1 MTFYLRLVATCI
13 AISLYALPA
22 HAHKPSDSYLF
33 LRAEQGQVR
42 GRWDIALRDLE
53 TAVGLD
59 GDANGQ
65 VTWDE
70 LQKRGRAVRDYAASR
85 LVARTDSAVCSLQL
99 DEPKVVEH
107 SDGAYAALA
116 LKLTCP
122 GDLETLQLEYG
133 LLFDIDAQHRGVLRA
148 APTTGGDAV
157 IFSKARPRQRVAL
170 TGAAPASS
178 FWSIVRLGVEHIWEG
193 YDHLLFLLALL
204 LPSVLRRD
212 GKRWLPVATFR
223 TGLADVLRIVTAFT
237 VAHSLTLALA
247 TLRWVELPPR
257 WVESAIA
264 LSVVLAA
271 LNNLFPAVRSS
282 RWVAAL
288 GLGLLHGF
296 GFAATLADL
305 GLEGGG
311 FARTLFGFNIGVELG
326 QIAVVLLLLPL
337 LHALSRSPQYPRFGL
352 MLGSCAVLVVSSL
365 WFVERAFQLRIIS

>member
-1 MTFYLRLVATCI
+1 MVVW
-13 AISLYALPA
+13 LYALPA
-22 HAHKPSDSYLF
+22 YAHKPSDSYLF

-53 TAVGLD
+53 AAVGLD

-70 LQKRGRAVRDYAASR
+70 LQKRGRAVREYAASR
-85 LVARTDSAVCSLQL
+85 LLARTDGGVCALRL

-116 LKLTCP
+116 LTMTCP
-122 GDLETLQLEYG
+122 ADLETLSIEYG

-148 APTTGGDAV
+148 AHASGADAV
-157 IFSKARPRQRVAL
+157 IFSKARPQQRVAL
-170 TGAAPASS
+170 AGGAPAGS
-178 FWSIVRLGVEHIWEG
+178 FWSIVRLGVEHIWQG

-212 GKRWLPVATFR
+212 GKRWLPVARFR
-223 TGLADVLRIVTAFT
+223 TGLSDVLRIVTAFT

-264 LSVVLAA
+264 LSVVMAA

-282 RWVAAL
+282 RWLAAL

-305 GLEGGG
+305 DLHGGG
-311 FARTLFGFNIGVELG
+311 FARTLFGFNLGVELG
-326 QIAVVLLLLPL
+326 QIAVVMLLLPL
-337 LHALSRSPQYPRFGL
+337 LYALSRSPKYPRFGL
-352 MLGSCAVLVVSSL
+352 VLGSCAVLAVSSL
-365 WFVERAFQLRIIS
+365 WFIERVFELKIIS